1 MKLDFIDLG
10 NLSVSKANMRYAK
23 KAPDVTDILP
33 TVRARGVLVPLIV
46 RRHAVREGEEGC
58 PNCAY
63 EIVAGARRFTAAS
76 IVAGERGEAEPLP
89 CAILEEGDDATAVE
103 ISLIENVA
111 RRDADEVTQ
120 WETYT
125 RLITKEGRTIADIA
139 LTFGMP
145 EAWVKRILALGN
157 LLPRIRSLYAKA
169 EINAATVRQLTLAT
183 KSQQREW
190 LALYDNDEHQCP
202 TGHQLKA
209 WLFGGG
215 AIKVERALFDVEAS
229 GLAIVADLF
238 GEDRYFADSDAFWT
252 AQNAVID
259 ARREAYL
266 DEGWTEVVVLGPR
279 EYFSSY
285 EHRKAAKRKGGRVYI
300 DVSDSG
306 EVVFHEG
313 YVTDK
318 EAKRIEKAEA
328 AGTGGA
334 DALKPVRPEL
344 TSRLQTYVDLHR
356 HAAVRA
362 TLTGEA
368 EVALRLL
375 VAHAIAGSPL
385 WTVRVEPQSAKDED
399 VRESIE
405 TCRAEVVFDEKR
417 RAVLELLGFD
427 AEEPNVTGGNPVP
440 LAKLFQRLVE
450 LPDRAVMD
458 VIAVIAGETLFAG
471 SATVEAVGLQIGVEM
486 DKWWEADDALFEGL
500 RDKEVLAAIVAEVG
514 GADIAAA
521 NAKEKGSV
529 QKAIIRDHLEGA
541 NGRPKVESWV
551 PRWMSFPPAAYTARG
566 GVGTVSAHRKLVGAD
581 ASADAG
587 DGGDE
592 REALD
597 ASGADIAAEVEAA
610 VDGDADAEAAAEVET
625 EADADGEGDGD
636 AGDGD
641 ATGEAAREAA

>member
-10 NLSVSKANMRYAK
+10 KLSVSKANMRYAK
-23 KAPDVTDILP
+23 KAPDVSDLLP

-46 RRHAVREGEEGC
+46 RHLAVSSAPNDGMRGGTC

-76 IVAGERGEAEPLP
+76 IVAAERGEGEPLP
-89 CAILEEGDDATAVE
+89 CAILEDGDDAAALE

-125 RLITKEGRTIADIA
+125 RLITKEGRTIADISM
-139 LTFGMP
+139 TFGMP

-183 KSQQREW
+183 KSQQRDW

-238 GEDRYFADSDAFWT
+238 GEDRYFADSEAFW
-252 AQNAVID
+252 AKQEAEID

-266 DEGWTEVVVLGPR
+266 DEGWSDVVIVGRR
-279 EYFSSY
+279 EYFSQWEY
-285 EHRKAAKRKGGRVYI
+285 RKAGKRKGGRVYI

-306 EVVFHEG
+306 EVAFHEG
-313 YVTDK
+313 YVTSK
-318 EAKRIEKAEA
+318 EAARLERAEA
-328 AGTGGA
+328 AGKDGA
-334 DALKPVRPEL
+334 DAAKPARPEL
-344 TSRLQTYVDLHR
+344 TSRLQIYVDLHR

-368 EVALRLL
+368 DIALRLL

-385 WTVRVEPQSAKDED
+385 WNVRVEAQSAKDED
-399 VRESIE
+399 VRESVE

-417 RAVLELLGFD
+417 RAVLGLLGFD
-427 AEEPNVTGGNPVP
+427 AEEANVTGGNPMP
-440 LAKLFQRLVE
+440 LAQLFQRLVE

-458 VIAVIAGETLFAG
+458 VIAVLAGETLFAG
-471 SATVEAVGLQIGVEM
+471 SAIVEAVGLQIGVEM

-500 RDKEVLAAIVAEVG
+500 RDKEVLTAIIAEVG

-529 QKAIIRDHLEGA
+529 QKAIIRDHLDGT
-541 NGRPKVESWV
+541 NGRPKVENWV
-551 PRWMSFPPAAYTARG
+551 PRWMAFPPAAYTTRG
-566 GVGTVSAHRKLVGAD
+566 GVGTVSAHRKLVAEDPLPGVD
-581 ASADAG
+581 VPQGSS
-587 DGGDE
+587 DE
-592 REALD
+592 E
-597 ASGADIAAEVEAA
+597 AEVEA
-610 VDGDADAEAAAEVET
+610 VDADVGEDVEAAEGDAPTATDAE
-625 EADADGEGDGD
+625 
-636 AGDGD
+636 
-641 ATGEAAREAA
+641 REAA

>member
-10 NLSVSKANMRYAK
+10 NLSVSKANMRYAR

-46 RRHAVREGEEGC
+46 RRHAIAEGGEGC

-63 EIVAGARRFTAAS
+63 EIVAGARRFTAAT

-89 CAILEEGDDATAVE
+89 CAILEDGDDAAALE

-125 RLITKEGRTIADIA
+125 RLITKEGRTIADIS

-169 EINAATVRQLTLAT
+169 EIKPETVRQLTLAT

-229 GLAIVADLF
+229 GLAIIADLF
-238 GEDRYFADSDAFWT
+238 GEDRYFADSDAFWKSQD
-252 AQNAVID
+252 AEIA

-266 DEGWTEVVVLGPR
+266 DEGWSDVVLIGRR
-279 EYFSSY
+279 EYFASY
-285 EHRKAAKRKGGRVYI
+285 EYRKASKRKGGRVYI
-300 DVSDSG
+300 DVSDTG
-306 EVVFHEG
+306 EVTFHEG
-313 YVTDK
+313 FVTDR
-318 EAKRIEKAEA
+318 EAKRIAKAED
-328 AGTGGA
+328 AGSGGA
-334 DALKPVRPEL
+334 DAWKPVRPEL

-368 EVALRLL
+368 EIALRLL

-385 WTVRVEPQSAKDED
+385 WTVRVEAQSTKDED
-399 VRESIE
+399 VRESVE

-427 AEEPNVTGGNPVP
+427 AEEPNVTGGNPMP

-471 SATVEAVGLQIGVEM
+471 SAVVEAVGLQIGVEM

-500 RDKEVLAAIVAEVG
+500 RDKEVLTAIVAEVG
-514 GADIAAA
+514 GTDIAAA

-529 QKAIIRDHLEGA
+529 QKAIIRDHLDGT
-541 NGRPKVESWV
+541 NGRPKVAGWV
-551 PRWMSFPPAAYTARG
+551 PRWMAFPPAAYTERG
-566 GVGTVSAHRKLVGAD
+566 GVGTVSAYRKLVAVEPLPEIDDD
-581 ASADAG
+581 AEAFGEVEDEAAEAEAEVGEDVEAAESEAPTATET
-587 DGGDE
+587 E
-592 REALD
+592 REA
-597 ASGADIAAEVEAA
+597 A
-610 VDGDADAEAAAEVET
+610 
-625 EADADGEGDGD
+625 
-636 AGDGD
+636 
-641 ATGEAAREAA
+641 